1 MRLYAYE
8 DRFGDPRFGVLAR
21 GGLLTGA
28 QLEKRGGLGSR
39 AGPSTRT
46 WTSATTSGTSTTGSG
61 SWRPRPAKALK
72 AGAGVLPPDR
82 RRPLADAS

>member
-39 AGPSTRT
+39 GGSVDTHLDLGYHIQSSTYRM
-46 WTSATTSGTSTTGSG
+46 W
-61 SWRPRPAKALK
+61 
-72 AGAGVLPPDR
+72 
-82 RRPLADAS
+82 